1 MAYLCLVRLGGT
13 VHEFSKRRLTK
24 RLSERLIELIIVFVG
39 VYAAFVLNAHQSREQ
54 ARQRRQQILAY
65 LEKQATVSA
74 QKLRQ
79 VTVSYDKRMNT
90 FLTQLSRGEMP
101 EVAPIAWATNYNANE
116 TNWILQGGGLEL
128 LDIATIARLKEV
140 DSAAST
146 GLSTMAHYQQ
156 LSDQLIVPHLG
167 ENRSFFYDP
176 ATKQLRKEY
185 ALYPDILKEGS
196 RVLHELSEKTDE
208 LVAQLR
214 VEQAHH
220 R

>member
-1 MAYLCLVRLGGT
+1 MTLACLPCHPAMAYLCLVRLGGT

-79 VTVSYDKRMNT
+79 VTVSYDKLMNT
-90 FLTQLSRGEMP
+90 FLKQLSRGEMP

-116 TNWILQGGGLEL
+116 TNWILQSGGLEL

-156 LSDQLIVPHLG
+156 LSDQLIVLRPVLAA
-167 ENRSFFYDP
+167 ESTSFNR
-176 ATKQLRKEY
+176 AIV
-185 ALYPDILKEGS
+185 AIS
-196 RVLHELSEKTDE
+196 RS
-208 LVAQLR
+208 
-214 VEQAHH
+214 
-220 R
+220 

>member
-1 MAYLCLVRLGGT
+1 